1 MLNGHEKLSEPKDY
15 VLMSWEGLAVITV
28 WVYVI
33 SDLKHAMW
41 L

>member
-28 WVYVI
+28 
-33 SDLKHAMW
+33 
-41 L
+41 